1 MPGYPKQERRAHL
14 RHLLRKCLQRSPAA
28 GLCRGRL
35 RRARRKPSKSGAC
48 QFSVESM
55 VAIYHFSTQSIGG
68 GRSAVAAAAYRAGAR
83 LEDRNTGDVH
93 DYRRRGGIIHEDS
106 AVLLPTAT
114 PSWAQDRQILWNAAQ
129 DAERNK
135 DGTMRKNARV
145 AREWEV
151 SLPHELTRE
160 QRRTLGHEF
169 AREVV
174 SRYGVAAQLDFHAPG
189 TKGDNRNWHIHVQAT
204 SRELGRDGFGRKAQF
219 DRADRDLK
227 IEGLPNGKAQLS
239 DLRKTWG
246 EMANRALERAGH
258 EERIDHRSLANQRDA
273 ARVAGH
279 DEKARELDRLPT
291 RHMGPAATSIER
303 GKPLYRFGCEVEG
316 EFRKQPSRTEIGDV
330 NRRIELASEVGKIQR
345 EKESAGRSIIDTE
358 TTIGDALKQRD
369 GPREQSP
376 SRVRED
382 VRSLSAMRPHPKLG
396 AINHGD
402 NSAAPTAKERDGFAH
417 HENANRRA
425 PEHTREEPR
434 IVSDL
439 GSQSKSRANLSEQF
453 GHLITGR
460 TRHDATTPSL
470 KRNGDEGVRNA
481 SGAADMPE
489 PGAGDRPSLAQRAE
503 RQPPVARSPQ
513 LLEQAEEKTR
523 LPTEQQ
529 AQQNR
534 LQLLAIKVEQQRE
547 ERERQ
552 RREHERSSHTR

>member
-1 MPGYPKQERRAHL
+1 MG
-14 RHLLRKCLQRSPAA
+14 
-28 GLCRGRL
+28 
-35 RRARRKPSKSGAC
+35 
-48 QFSVESM
+48 SM

-83 LEDRNTGDVH
+83 LEDHNTGDVH

-106 AVLLPTAT
+106 AVLLPSAT
-114 PSWAQDRQILWNAAQ
+114 PLWAQDRQILWNAAQ

-160 QRRTLGHEF
+160 ERRDLGHEF
-169 AREVV
+169 ARMVV

-204 SRELGRDGFGRKAQF
+204 SRELGHDGFGRKAQF

-227 IEGLPNGKAQLS
+227 IEGLPNGKTQLS
-239 DLRKTWG
+239 DLRKIWG
-246 EMANRALERAGH
+246 EMANRALERTGH

-273 ARVAGH
+273 ARVAGD
-279 DEKARELDRLPT
+279 DEKARELDRMPT

-303 GKPLYRFGCEVEG
+303 GKPLYRFGCEVDG
-316 EFRKQPSRTEIGDV
+316 EYRKQPSRTEIGDV

-369 GPREQSP
+369 SLREQSQ
-376 SRVRED
+376 SRVPEN
-382 VRSLSAMRPHPKLG
+382 VRSPAASRAPFGFDERDRNSSAGHQFHKAEGVGKPSSPKLS
-396 AINHGD
+396 AINHGE
-402 NSAAPTAKERDGFAH
+402 NFAAPTGKERDRFEQR
-417 HENANRRA
+417 ENADKRVSERT
-425 PEHTREEPR
+425 HGEPR

-439 GSQSKSRANLSEQF
+439 DSRPKSRPNLAEQF
-453 GHLITGR
+453 GHLISGR
-460 TRHDATTPSL
+460 TRHDAPTPSL
-470 KRNGDEGVRNA
+470 KRDRAIAATQEGYPNG
-481 SGAADMPE
+481 SGAAHMPE
-489 PGAGDRPSLAQRAE
+489 PGAGNGRSSEHKAE
-503 RQPPVARSPQ
+503 QHQLPVARSPQ
-513 LLEQAEEKTR
+513 LLEQAGEQTR
-523 LPTEQQ
+523 MPTEQQ

-552 RREHERSSHTR
+552 RREQERSGHTR